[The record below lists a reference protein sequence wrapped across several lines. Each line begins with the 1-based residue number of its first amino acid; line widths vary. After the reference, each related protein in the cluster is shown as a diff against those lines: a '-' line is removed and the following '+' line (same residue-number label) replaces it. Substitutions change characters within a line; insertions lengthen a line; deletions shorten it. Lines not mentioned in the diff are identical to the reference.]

1 MTRRDVVLTDEGKYG
16 LKANAEQEAD
26 APRAMC
32 REGDEAP
39 CVSNSLPCVRA
50 IPATEQR
57 RIPENA
63 PVGAWGWMG
72 KAGEDRNGKRPAT
85 CSTIDRFRPDR
96 EWLRG

>member
-32 REGDEAP
+32 REGYEAP
-39 CVSNSLPCVRA
+39 CVSSSIPCVRA

-63 PVGAWGWMG
+63 PWAPGAGWEKPGRTGTG
-72 KAGEDRNGKRPAT
+72 KGQ
-85 CSTIDRFRPDR
+85 
-96 EWLRG
+96 